1 MTEPAD
7 RIAAL
12 INALESSDKPTIR
25 AAVDALIPL
34 AQESPEIASKLTQL
48 LNEPDRASRWPIA
61 YVLANL
67 PGPSETTVQV
77 LIESLDTNDSDI
89 RWAIALL
96 LIQLARKDQKI
107 ITRLLETVSKGTPA
121 QRRMAVY
128 CIRDLKLADSASLR
142 ALLDSLCDSDPGVR
156 VAAVT
161 SFKTRSDVG
170 RNEEKALLRL
180 LLEDPD
186 GRVKNAAAI
195 TLAQLGAA
203 FEEFLTALERA
214 SSSQNWQLRKA
225 ANAALELIKKKIR
238 SNR

>member
-1 MTEPAD
+1 VD
-7 RIAAL
+7 RIASL
-12 INALESSDKPTIR
+12 ISALESTDKPTIR

-34 AQESPEIASKLTQL
+34 AKESPQIASKLSQL
-48 LNEPDRASRWPIA
+48 LNEPQRASRWPIA

-67 PGPSETTVQV
+67 PGPSEIAVEV
-77 LIESLDTNDSDI
+77 LVDTLDTKDSDI

-96 LIQLARKDQKI
+96 LIQLARKDPTI
-107 ITRLLETVSKGTPA
+107 ITRLLETASKGTPA

-128 CIRDLKLADSASLR
+128 CIRDLKLSDHPSLT
-142 ALLDSLCDSDPGVR
+142 ALLNSLSDSDPGVR

-161 SFKTRSDVG
+161 SFKTRSDIG

-186 GRVKNAAAI
+186 GRVKNAAAV

-203 FEEFLTALERA
+203 FEEFLAALERA
-214 SSSQNWQLRKA
+214 TSSPNWQLRKA
-225 ANAALELIKKKIR
+225 ANAALDLIKKR
-238 SNR
+238 SAPTGS